1 MCVSLQGGAP
11 VHVSAG
17 TTSGSAAS
25 TPHSALYLEL
35 HALYGYFRWSEAV
48 IAGDMF
54 AEQSRDEGT
63 RLSVADSR

>member
-1 MCVSLQGGAP
+1 MYSATTDLAANIRSLFSP
-11 VHVSAG
+11 
-17 TTSGSAAS
+17 
-25 TPHSALYLEL
+25 LYLEL